1 MFSPVFE
8 KRKSEPITYCYATD
22 PLGMLWIKL
31 SNIFFFFYFSNIIP
45 LLYIVPKIMGINGV
59 YLANALSNIISG
71 AIALVF
77 LYIDIHRLARDKI
90 AQNIFN

>member
-1 MFSPVFE
+1 
-8 KRKSEPITYCYATD
+8 
-22 PLGMLWIKL
+22 
-31 SNIFFFFYFSNIIP
+31 
-45 LLYIVPKIMGINGV
+45 MGINGV
-59 YLANALSNIISG
+59 YLANALSDIISG